1 MLVADQVKQ
10 DLAGMVNMSAV
21 YASELLL
28 QAQKNRI
35 QLAADIS
42 SIEDE
47 GRITKV
53 SELAEW

>member
-1 MLVADQVKQ
+1 MADQVKQ
-10 DLAGMVNMSAV
+10 DLNGMVNMSAV

-47 GRITKV
+47 GKTTKV